1 MIQNATGSI
10 LIFLTAVFLAVP
22 LGKYL
27 SKVYKEEKTL
37 LDFLRPVENF
47 IFRICKIK
55 TTAGMNARQYLT
67 VIFIISAIWL
77 VWAIVILIFQGKL
90 FLNPAGNPSMEWSLA
105 LNSAV
110 SFLTSTN
117 LQHYA
122 GETGATYL
130 SQLAEFMFLQF
141 VSAAT
146 SLSAGIA
153 VIRALANKT
162 ALTNKTAPDHKTAPD
177 LGNFYKDFVL
187 SLTRV
192 LLPLSFIAA
201 LLFMLNGMP
210 MTFDGPHTIT
220 GLQGDTVHVAK
231 GPVAAMIPIKE
242 LGSNGGGFFGAND
255 AHSFENPN
263 FFTFIIHLVIV
274 LLLPIAFV
282 FCAGNYL
289 GDRRF
294 GKMVFAVMTAGFLL
308 VTIPIIVQEVK
319 GNSAV
324 TAMGIDN
331 RAGNMEG
338 KETRYGS
345 FYSATYS
352 GANMVISAG
361 TTTGS
366 HDSYMPL
373 SDIYMLVGMQ
383 IGAFYG
389 GVGSGWMNMFIYLIV
404 AVFIGTLMIGRTPE
418 LFGKKIGIREMQIAA
433 AVSVA
438 TVLVPMLLAAV
449 ACYVYTRYP
458 GGNNALGWL
467 SNKGPHG
474 FTTMLYEYVSSVA
487 GNGSEFSGLGNNTV
501 FWNTTTAV
509 AMLCG
514 RFVPITGAL
523 VLAGLLQQKKYIPVS
538 QGSLSVNNATFGVF
552 LFVVIIVLNALSFL
566 PALMLGPITEH
577 LVQ

>member
-1 MIQNATGSI
+1 MIQNATGS
-10 LIFLTAVFLAVP
+10 LLLFLTAVFLAVP

-27 SKVYKEEKTL
+27 SKVYKEEKTF
-37 LDFLRPVENF
+37 LDFWRPVENF

-55 TTAGMNARQYLT
+55 TTARMNARQYLT
-67 VIFIISAIWL
+67 AIFVISGIWL
-77 VWAIVILIFQGKL
+77 VWAIVILLLQGKL
-90 FLNPAGNPSMEWSLA
+90 FGNPAGNPSMEWSLA
-105 LNSAV
+105 LNSAI

-117 LQHYA
+117 IQHYA

-130 SQLAEFMFLQF
+130 SQLAVFMFLQF

-146 SLSAGIA
+146 SLAAGIA
-153 VIRALANKT
+153 VIRGLANKT
-162 ALTNKTAPDHKTAPD
+162 ASD

-192 LLPLSFIAA
+192 LLPLSFVAA

-210 MTFDGPHTIT
+210 MTFEGPHTLT
-220 GLQGDTVHVAK
+220 GLQGDTVHIAK

-255 AHSFENPN
+255 AHPFENPN

-274 LLLPIAFV
+274 LLLPIAFI
-282 FCAGNYL
+282 FCAGHYL
-289 GDRRF
+289 NDRRF

-308 VTIPIIVQEVK
+308 VTVPIILQEVR

-345 FYSATYS
+345 FYSAFYS

-361 TTTGS
+361 TTTGV

-458 GGNNALGWL
+458 GGNDALGWL

-514 RFVPITGAL
+514 RFIPITGAL

-538 QGSLSVNNATFGVF
+538 QGSLSVNNATFAVF
-552 LFVVIIVLNALSFL
+552 LFAVIIVLNALSFL

-577 LVQ
+577 LRQ